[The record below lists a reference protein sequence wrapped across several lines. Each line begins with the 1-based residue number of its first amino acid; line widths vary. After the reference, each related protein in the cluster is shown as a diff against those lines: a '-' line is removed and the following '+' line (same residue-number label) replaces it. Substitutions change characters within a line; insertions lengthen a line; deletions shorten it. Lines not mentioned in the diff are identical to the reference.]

1 MIQAIARFFSTG
13 LYSSLPFVRGER
25 RDSGSGTAGT
35 AVGLLIW
42 LVLPAS
48 GWPLWAILI
57 LSFPIAWW
65 TIEASHFEFH
75 DDPRIVIDEVLGVWW
90 TVAFLPRTWPILIA
104 GFFLFRLLDIWK
116 PGFVGHSQKL
126 PGGLGVLTDDVLAG
140 MLGNLIL
147 RAGLYGYFLLAIK
160 ST

>member
-1 MIQAIARFFSTG
+1 M
-13 LYSSLPFVRGER
+13 RGDR

-35 AVGLLIW
+35 AVGLLLWYFLPKDAW
-42 LVLPAS
+42 LVWS
-48 GWPLWAILI
+48 VLI
-57 LSFPIAWW
+57 VSFPFAWW
-65 TIEASHFEFH
+65 TIEASKFEYH

-90 TVAFLPRTWPILIA
+90 TVAFLPQTAPVLVG

-126 PGGLGVLTDDVLAG
+126 PGGLGVLADDVLAG
-140 MLGNLIL
+140 MIGNVLL
-147 RAGLYGYFLLAIK
+147 RAGLYGYFLLTVK